1 MNFHTNKFAVIT
13 VLLAVMLFSGLTV
26 ISTAQESQVEPLQQP
41 EAPIAETTFLQLW
54 GQHANIGKKHW
65 LNLFTQLQAMGF
77 DEVIVQ
83 WSQYGE
89 HRYTEPNNPLLRYL
103 IDAASKTQTKLW
115 IGLSYDPDFWHQI
128 EHRSLNKLDNYF
140 ASRLETNQKLLA
152 DIGESFN
159 GGKANPVAG
168 IYIADEID
176 DTNWIRPQSRQCFRD
191 YIKSV
196 SDQVVLYTPVRR
208 IAISSFSNGRSS
220 SDQYAEYI
228 SELIAETGVTN
239 LLFQDGVGAKKLSIK
254 QAALFAKSLKSALS
268 PDIRT
273 SVIVELFNQTAAD
286 NEFKAHPAPS
296 ERVASQLKSANLV
309 TPGAVVVFSAPDYLL
324 KGFSG
329 KKTALGS
336 IWPQISSIS
345 KKNTK
350 PSNEN

>member
-1 MNFHTNKFAVIT
+1 MLVA
-13 VLLAVMLFSGLTV
+13 AMLFFGLTA
-26 ISTAQESQVEPLQQP
+26 ISAAPEAQVEPLQP
-41 EAPIAETTFLQLW
+41 AETPIAETTFLQLW

-65 LNLFTQLQAMGF
+65 INLFTQLRAMGF
-77 DEVIVQ
+77 NQVIVQ

-89 HRYTEPNNPLLRYL
+89 HRYTGPNNPMLRYL
-103 IDAASKTQTKLW
+103 IEAASKTQTKLW
-115 IGLSYDPDFWHQI
+115 IGLSYDPEFWHQI
-128 EHRSLNKLDNYF
+128 EHRSLNKLDLYF
-140 ASRLETNQKLLA
+140 ASRLKTNQTLLA
-152 DIGESFN
+152 DIGESLK
-159 GGKANPVAG
+159 GEKANPVAG

-176 DTNWIRPQSRQCFRD
+176 DTNWIRPQSRQRFRD

-196 SDQVVLYTPVRR
+196 SDQVFLYTPVRR

-220 SDQYAEYI
+220 PDQYAEYI
-228 SELIAETGVTN
+228 SELVAETGVTD

-254 QAALFAKSLKSALS
+254 QAALFAKSLKAALS
-268 PDIRT
+268 PGIRT
-273 SVIVELFNQTAAD
+273 SVIVELFSQTAAD
-286 NEFKAHPAPS
+286 NVFKAHPAPS
-296 ERVASQLKSANLV
+296 ERVFSQLKSANLV
-309 TPGAVVVFSAPDYLL
+309 TPGTVVVFSAPDYLL